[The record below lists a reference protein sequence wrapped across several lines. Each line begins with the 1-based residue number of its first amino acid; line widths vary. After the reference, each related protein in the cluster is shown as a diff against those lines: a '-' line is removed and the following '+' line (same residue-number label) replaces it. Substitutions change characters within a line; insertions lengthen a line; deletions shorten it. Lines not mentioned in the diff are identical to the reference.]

1 MAVGAA
7 ATESR
12 TMNAKVPDDI
22 SARKQAL
29 YGVSLLV
36 GINDEAFGLLA
47 SLATESQVNPGHVIV
62 HQGDLGTKLFII
74 TRGDVRVLRQGRNG
88 DLEVAR
94 MKEGDFFGEMCILEH
109 LPRSASVQAVT
120 ETRLVLL
127 SYAAFEIL
135 FEKMPLEHHRVLGNI
150 ARTLSARLRELG
162 DEFALNRT

>member
-1 MAVGAA
+1 
-7 ATESR
+7 
-12 TMNAKVPDDI
+12 MNAEVPDAI

-47 SLATESQVNPGHVIV
+47 SLATESRVSPGHVIV
-62 HQGDLGTKLFII
+62 HQGELGTKLFII
-74 TRGDVRVLRQGRNG
+74 ARGEVRVLRQGRNR

-94 MKEGDFFGEMCILEH
+94 MMEGDFFGEMCILEH

-120 ETRLVLL
+120 ETHLVLL

-135 FEKMPLEHHRVLGNI
+135 FDQMPLEHHRVLSNI
-150 ARTLSARLRELG
+150 ARSLSARLRKLG
-162 DEFALNRT
+162 DEFALRT

>member
-1 MAVGAA
+1 
-7 ATESR
+7 
-12 TMNAKVPDDI
+12 MNAKVPDDI

-36 GINDEAFGLLA
+36 GINDEAFSLLA

-74 TRGDVRVLRQGRNG
+74 ARGEVRVLRQGRNG

-120 ETRLVLL
+120 ETHLVLL

-135 FEKMPLEHHRVLGNI
+135 FEKMPLEHHRVLSNM
-150 ARTLSARLRELG
+150 ARALSARLRELG
-162 DEFALNRT
+162 DDFALRQT